1 MTAYLAIF
9 KLRFALQL
17 QYRAAA
23 LASFITNLFFGLI
36 RVMVYQAF
44 YASTLQSQPLTLEQT
59 VTYTWL
65 TQVTFRM
72 QPWNMD
78 TEMLNLV
85 RSGNIAYDLCRPLS
99 LYFSWYFRL
108 LALRLVPAL
117 LTGVPI
123 LIIVLLLPGH
133 FRAALPASAAA
144 GIAWIAATLM
154 ALLLGC
160 AFSNLITISALWTLA
175 GDGMQRI
182 LPALMMIFSGSIVPL
197 AFFPD
202 ALQTVLRILPF
213 SGLMDTPFRLYTG
226 AVPADRIP
234 GLLGL
239 QLLWTCVL
247 ILVGI
252 KLLEAGTKHLVVQGG

>member
-1 MTAYLAIF
+1 MKAYLAIF

-23 LASFITNLFFGLI
+23 AASFITNFFFGLI
-36 RVMVYQAF
+36 RVMVFQAF
-44 YASTLQSQPLTLEQT
+44 YASTLQAQPITLEQT

-85 RSGNIAYDLCRPLS
+85 RSGSIAYDLCRPLS

-108 LALRLVPAL
+108 LALRLVPTL
-117 LTGVPI
+117 LTGIPI
-123 LIIVLLLPGH
+123 FIIVLLLPGH

-144 GIAWIAATLM
+144 GIAWIAATLLS
-154 ALLLGC
+154 LLLGC
-160 AFSNLITISALWTLA
+160 AFSNLITISVLWTVA

-202 ALQTVLRILPF
+202 TVQLALRILPF

-226 AVPADRIP
+226 AVPSDRIL
-234 GLLGL
+234 GMLGL
-239 QLLWTCVL
+239 QLLWTCIF
-247 ILVGI
+247 ILAGI
-252 KLLEAGTKHLVVQGG
+252 KLLEAGTKRVVIQGG